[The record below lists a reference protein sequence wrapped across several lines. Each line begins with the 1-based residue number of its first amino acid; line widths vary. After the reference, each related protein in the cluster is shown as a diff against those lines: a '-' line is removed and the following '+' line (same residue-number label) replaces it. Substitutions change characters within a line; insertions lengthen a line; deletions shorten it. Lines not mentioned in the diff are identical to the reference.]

1 MFFGCSAILQY
12 TPFSHWTVSTLCNI
26 KHPSAFKSKNP
37 DDICQLSLLTR
48 ECTRSVIAYL
58 FLCKCIYGHNHGR
71 SQGNALDAEDKW
83 CPLSRPQILLWL
95 PKEKNTIPATY
106 EVFFCRILFLLLPCV
121 LSNCVIVKLGKY
133 IFDFHLAIS
142 FEIQGDSLSSSPAP
156 WLGWHKIGAG
166 HSPRPS
172 VSGDV
177 TPDPQIREKCDNAG

>member
-12 TPFSHWTVSTLCNI
+12 TLSSHWTVSTLCNI

-37 DDICQLSLLTR
+37 DDICHLSLLTR

-83 CPLSRPQILLWL
+83 CPLSRPQIPLWL
-95 PKEKNTIPATY
+95 PKGKYYSCHLWSI
-106 EVFFCRILFLLLPCV
+106 FCRTLLVLLPCV
-121 LSNCVIVKLGKY
+121 LSSYPIVKLGKY
-133 IFDFHLAIS
+133 IFDFHLSIS
-142 FEIQGDSLSSSPAP
+142 FEIQDDSLSSSPAP